1 MELFYTVNSG
11 IYLRGGGTA
20 LLIDGIHR
28 GEKVAFSPMPSAL
41 KDWLRDGAEPFTQL
55 DGLLFTHSHPDH
67 FDPDVFLELTAP
79 GLPAYGPEL
88 NRANSRTILPGVTQ
102 VFIGNGAILALDTVH
117 AGADFAQVPHC
128 SYLIHTG
135 DGWTFV
141 AGDADLEPDL
151 AHRLRSL
158 CGFAPRTVLVNPC
171 QLLEPCGHEFLRA
184 LRPEKVLLYHLPR
197 YEEDRL
203 GCYTLANNA
212 LKRYPTDL
220 PPIFRLET
228 MSWLPQNIA

>member
-11 IYLRGGGTA
+11 VYLRGGGTA

-28 GEKVAFSPMPSAL
+28 GEKVAFSPMPPTLTA
-41 KDWLRDGAEPFTQL
+41 WLRDGAEPFTQL
-55 DGLLFTHSHPDH
+55 DGLLFTHNHPDH
-67 FDPDVFLELTAP
+67 FDPDALALMADD
-79 GLPAYGPEL
+79 LPAYGPEL
-88 NRANSRTILPGVTQ
+88 KRAGSRMILPGVTQ
-102 VFIGNGAILALDTVH
+102 VFMGTGAILALDTIH
-117 AGADFAQVPHC
+117 AGVDFARVPHC

-141 AGDADLEPDL
+141 AGDAVLAPDL

-158 CGFAPRTVLVNPC
+158 CGIAPRTVLVNPC
-171 QLLEPCGHEFLRA
+171 QLLEPSGHEFLRV

-212 LKRYPTDL
+212 LKRYPADL
-220 PPIFRLET
+220 PPIFRLEI
-228 MSWLPQNIA
+228 MSWLPQNTA